1 MIMNTFSI
9 TLSLLSLC
17 FLAGC
22 ASMSGDKDTAYGA
35 QKRNV
40 TLQTAPASG
49 YEVFVV
55 DNAEWMKHQ
64 TDLIRGQGLDAYR
77 KGVSPVKLKLFPVKQ
92 VFIARDPSGKL
103 MYQSFVPS
111 EDNWTETITFT
122 SPATRAQ

>member
-1 MIMNTFSI
+1 MKTLLM
-9 TLSLLSLC
+9 TLSVLSLY

-22 ASMSGDKDTAYGA
+22 ASMGGDKEPAYGA

-64 TDLIRGQGLDAYR
+64 ADLIRGQGLDAYR
-77 KGVSPVKLKLFPVKQ
+77 KGVSPVKLKLYPVKQ
-92 VFIARDPSGKL
+92 VFIARDPSGKF

-111 EDNWTETITFT
+111 EDNWTETITFMSST
-122 SPATRAQ
+122 TKGS